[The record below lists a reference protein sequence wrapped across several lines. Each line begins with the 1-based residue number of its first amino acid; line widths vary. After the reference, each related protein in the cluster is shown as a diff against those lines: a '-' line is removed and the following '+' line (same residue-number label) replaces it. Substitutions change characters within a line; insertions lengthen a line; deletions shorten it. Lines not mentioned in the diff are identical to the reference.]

1 MLQVNCELRYV
12 KLFDKVSMSVVAIFW
27 ITWFSE
33 EFLSDVKK
41 IRPNKMGEEWM
52 CWHTCICNVW
62 TKRSRT
68 ESKYLLWEV
77 KIHIHKGEARNLNF

>member
-1 MLQVNCELRYV
+1 MLQVNCELHYV

-41 IRPNKMGEEWM
+41 IRPNKMGE
-52 CWHTCICNVW
+52 
-62 TKRSRT
+62 
-68 ESKYLLWEV
+68 
-77 KIHIHKGEARNLNF
+77 RNGCVSILAFVMYGLKDQEQSQSTSCGR